1 MRLRKLNFFFKAF
14 ATSARI
20 AAAGASYGNFIESA
34 VTAVVIVFA
43 IIHVA
48 SYIFIIV
55 DHLIPSESILCKLSG
70 NIQKSIQ

>member
-20 AAAGASYGNFIESA
+20 AAAGASYGNFFKRTIAS
-34 VTAVVIVFA
+34 VVIEFTIVD
-43 IIHVA
+43 VT